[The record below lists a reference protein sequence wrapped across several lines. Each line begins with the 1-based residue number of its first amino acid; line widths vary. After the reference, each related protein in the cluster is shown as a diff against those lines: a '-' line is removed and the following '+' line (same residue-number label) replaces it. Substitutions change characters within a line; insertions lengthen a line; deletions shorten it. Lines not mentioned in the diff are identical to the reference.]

1 MFCVQ
6 FIINFELVQIL
17 AAAIASQTCVLHKDL
32 WKKASL
38 QLPPF
43 YFFDFWILVQCSPL
57 HDQVLRAFS
66 NDEGSKVSYGLL
78 MSHCAE
84 LAEDLLDHALWRVF
98 SAAGEDHR
106 GVLGAMELEKALQ
119 AESGSSGADKAGG
132 EAPGPF
138 GTLPSLR
145 RWGGWLGVVNWNP
158 LLLRVLRKQSLDQ
171 VLRITLKVFLLC
183 NCKCLFSP
191 VPVVQGLNSAL
202 YWDALG
208 LIRGSM
214 VHAV

>member
-1 MFCVQ
+1 MFCIQ

-17 AAAIASQTCVLHKDL
+17 AAAITSLTCVLHKDL

-43 YFFDFWILVQCSPL
+43 YFFDFWILVQCSSL

-106 GVLGAMELEKALQ
+106 GVLGAQELEKALQ

-138 GTLPSLR
+138 GTLPIFR
-145 RWGGWLGVVNWNP
+145 RWGGWLGVVIGIP
-158 LLLRVLRKQSLDQ
+158 
-171 VLRITLKVFLLC
+171 C
-183 NCKCLFSP
+183 
-191 VPVVQGLNSAL
+191 SASVEKTV
-202 YWDALG
+202 
-208 LIRGSM
+208 IGSG
-214 VHAV
+214 VENYPEGVSFV

>member
-1 MFCVQ
+1 MNVMFCVQ

-145 RWGGWLGVVNWNP
+145 R
-158 LLLRVLRKQSLDQ
+158 
-171 VLRITLKVFLLC
+171 
-183 NCKCLFSP
+183 
-191 VPVVQGLNSAL
+191 
-202 YWDALG
+202 
-208 LIRGSM
+208 
-214 VHAV
+214 

>member
-1 MFCVQ
+1 
-6 FIINFELVQIL
+6 
-17 AAAIASQTCVLHKDL
+17 
-32 WKKASL
+32 
-38 QLPPF
+38 
-43 YFFDFWILVQCSPL
+43 
-57 HDQVLRAFS
+57 
-66 NDEGSKVSYGLL
+66 

-138 GTLPSLR
+138 GTLPDGDVFGVFLGSSLEY
-145 RWGGWLGVVNWNP
+145 
-158 LLLRVLRKQSLDQ
+158 LLLR
-171 VLRITLKVFLLC
+171 VLRITLKVFFLC

-191 VPVVQGLNSAL
+191 VPLVLGLNTVPEGAL
-202 YWDALG
+202 STQFGPTVRYPFHQVV
-208 LIRGSM
+208 R
-214 VHAV
+214 